1 MDAVENMLRPFIGK
15 TDNEVQHICES
26 YEVHNTILQLMKELA
41 EAIRDKLNPDE
52 QNDFNAKL
60 DERDCQVFEGHEI
73 ELTAILQRHVEEN
86 SGLFALLAYRKGDRV
101 EQCNCSEH
109 FYPWRGLESFQQHK
123 DEGLVIQIDGTS
135 RHGPMSQ
142 EDFID
147 QYNRNEYWFLPCGWT
162 KDEITREI
170 SGKEKEIA
178 ENLAANWQDW
188 CARFSRQFRG
198 QDHDSSES
206 EGMNQIPGIPGSCKE
221 RLRVLIPSKGEEMW
235 GRFQKTLGMLKQ
247 CSSIHSVGFVIG
259 QTGGEDSS
267 NFEAVWLLFIKQYP
281 EVLERPVFGMI
292 LANGD
297 DNESIH
303 HWNGASWE

>member
-1 MDAVENMLRPFIGK
+1 MAAVENMLRPFIGK

-26 YEVHNTILQLMKELA
+26 YEVHNTILQQIKELA

-86 SGLFALLAYRKGDRV
+86 SGLFALLAYRKGNSL

-109 FYPWRGLESFQQHK
+109 FYPWSGLEIFQHHK
-123 DEGLVIQIDGTS
+123 DEGLVIQNAGTS

-170 SGKEKEIA
+170 SGKEKE
-178 ENLAANWQDW
+178 LSKD
-188 CARFSRQFRG
+188 
-198 QDHDSSES
+198 DHE
-206 EGMNQIPGIPGSCKE
+206 
-221 RLRVLIPSKGEEMW
+221 
-235 GRFQKTLGMLKQ
+235 T
-247 CSSIHSVGFVIG
+247 
-259 QTGGEDSS
+259 
-267 NFEAVWLLFIKQYP
+267 
-281 EVLERPVFGMI
+281 
-292 LANGD
+292 
-297 DNESIH
+297 
-303 HWNGASWE
+303 